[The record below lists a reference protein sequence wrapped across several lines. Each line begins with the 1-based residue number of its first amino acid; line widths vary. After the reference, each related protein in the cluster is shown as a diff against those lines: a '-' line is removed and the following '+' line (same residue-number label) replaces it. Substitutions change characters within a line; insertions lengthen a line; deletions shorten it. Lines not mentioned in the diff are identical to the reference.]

1 MTELPT
7 PPRDEAPDPVPRDR
21 QLRRLGIAA
30 GLLLLA
36 VLAVALIGRMTARD
50 DAPLNAA
57 AVDTFR
63 PTAQQLKTL
72 DIATVATHR
81 FATIEV
87 ADGRIAVNGDRTTP
101 VFSPFSG
108 RIVALAA
115 KPGDHV
121 ARGETLATVEATEF
135 ADAQTTL
142 VTAVAQARLARAT
155 EIRKHGLFDAKGG
168 SQQDW
173 QQAQADLAAAD
184 AALSSARNHLRI
196 LDQSDAAIAALETHS
211 PADARIA
218 LHAPV
223 AGVVIDR
230 QAGPGQYVMAGGGTP
245 LYTVADLSSV
255 WAVGAFGESAA
266 PHLRRGQPVTV
277 TVVAWPSRI
286 FTARLDF
293 VAPAIDPVT
302 HRLPVRAVVSNADG
316 ALKPE
321 MLATLR
327 IEAGETQTGPAVP
340 ASAVIHEGERA
351 HVWVVASDGSIG
363 LREIRAGRSND
374 DFVEVIDGLKA
385 GERIV
390 TRGSL
395 FIDHAARHD

>member
-1 MTELPT
+1 MTELST

-36 VLAVALIGRMTARD
+36 VIAVVLIGRITSRD
-50 DAPLNAA
+50 EAPPNPA

-72 DIATVATHR
+72 DIETVTMHR
-81 FATIEV
+81 FATIDV

-108 RIVALAA
+108 RIVALLA
-115 KPGDHV
+115 KPGDRV
-121 ARGETLATVEATEF
+121 AQGETLATIEATEF
-135 ADAQTTL
+135 ADAQNNL
-142 VTAVAQARLARAT
+142 AAAVAQARLARAA

-173 QQAQADLAAAD
+173 QQAQAELAAAE

-196 LDQSDAAIAALETHS
+196 LGQSDAAIAALETQG

-218 LHAPV
+218 LRAPV

-230 QAGPGQYVMAGGGTP
+230 QVGPGQYVTAGGGTP
-245 LYTVADLSSV
+245 LYTVADLGSV
-255 WAVGAFGESAA
+255 WAVGALGESAA
-266 PHLRRGQPVTV
+266 PRVRRGQAVTV
-277 TVVAWPSRI
+277 EVLAWPSRK
-286 FTARLDF
+286 FVARLDY
-293 VAPAIDPVT
+293 VAPAIDPLT
-302 HRLPVRAVVSNADG
+302 HRLPVRAVLSNADG

-327 IEAGETQTGPAVP
+327 IEAGDPGTTPAVP
-340 ASAVIHEGERA
+340 AAAVVYEGERA
-351 HVWVVASDGSIG
+351 HVWLVAADGTIG
-363 LREIRAGRSND
+363 LREIHAGRGND
-374 DFVEVIDGLKA
+374 DFVEVLDGLKA
-385 GERIV
+385 GERVV